1 MTREE
6 LMALSHLNIS
16 EITRFVHL
24 HTEEGW
30 FLTDY
35 FEGMDIKEFCY
46 TNCLYLP
53 IKDEYN
59 AYRVID
65 EVEMAML
72 EERAEEARR
81 EEEAEL
87 MTAAEETDEEPK
99 ERTAEGRLGDE

>member
-65 EVEMAML
+65 EVEKAML

-81 EEEAEL
+81 EEEAEIIAL
-87 MTAAEETDEEPK
+87 EEAEEQK
-99 ERTAEGRLGDE
+99 ETLIKGMLGAEK